1 MKRILLRILGV
12 LLVLVV
18 IGAIWFKYNW
28 HKMPG
33 ILAAIN
39 NPTGD
44 NREIVWEDGP
54 DTRTSDKPNVVVI
67 LVDDLGFNEVSTY
80 GAGMS
85 DGRVKTPNIDQLAAD
100 GVLCTNGYS
109 ATAVCSPSR
118 AALLTG
124 RFPTRFGYEFTPTS
138 KGFGKLIARMQEDKE
153 LPPIYNAD
161 IDDQLPPTNQ
171 MGLPPSETTISEM
184 LQPQGY
190 HSVHIG
196 KWHLGGT
203 EEFIPTKHGFDESLW
218 IESGSMFLP
227 EDDPTVVNA
236 KLDFDPIDKFLW
248 PNLPY
253 AVQFNDSPRFEP
265 DGYLTDYLSDEA
277 VKVIEKNKNQPF
289 FLYMAYWAVHTPLQ
303 ALKSDYGQ
311 LDFIEDHAERVQAAM
326 VLAVDRGVGKI
337 RQALKDHGLDDNT
350 MIIFTSD
357 NGAPHYV
364 GLPDLNKPYR
374 GWKVS
379 YFEGGVHIPYIVSYP
394 DSLVGGQKYEGR
406 VSNLDIFSTIGALSG
421 AAMPTDRKMDGANL
435 LPFLS
440 GVQEGEPARP
450 LFSKSDTYSFL
461 IKDGWKLQVDEQ
473 QEKTWLFDLNTDPTE
488 QNNLV
493 GVEVDKLKELSDLR
507 SDIMAEQAAPI
518 WKGALKSPISIDK
531 HLKEGFTEVDEYAYW
546 TN

>member
-1 MKRILLRILGV
+1 MKRAFVRIVGA
-12 LLVLVV
+12 LVV
-18 IGAIWFKYNW
+18 ILFIGAIWFKYNW
-28 HKMPG
+28 YKMPG
-33 ILAAIN
+33 IMASIK
-39 NPTGD
+39 NPTGKNQPVD
-44 NREIVWEDGP
+44 WQAGP
-54 DTRTSDKPNVVVI
+54 DSRTSDKPNIVVI
-67 LVDDLGFNEVSTY
+67 LVDDLGFNEISSY
-80 GAGMS
+80 GGGM
-85 DGRVKTPNIDQLAAD
+85 GNGKVKTPNIDQLAAD

-124 RFPTRFGYEFTPTS
+124 RFPTRFGFEFTPTS
-138 KGFGKLIARMQEDKE
+138 KGFGKLVARMQEDNE
-153 LPPIYNAD
+153 VPPIYD
-161 IDDQLPPTNQ
+161 GEIDNNLPEHNQ
-171 MGLPPSETTISEM
+171 MGLPTSEITIPEM
-184 LQPQGY
+184 LGTEGY

-203 EEFIPTKHGFDESLW
+203 KEFIPIRHGFDESLW

-227 EDDPTVVNA
+227 EDDPTIVNA
-236 KLDFDPIDKFLW
+236 KLPFDPIDKFLW

-265 DGYLTDYLSDEA
+265 DGYLTDYLTNEA
-277 VKVIEKNKNQPF
+277 VKVIEKNKNRPF

-303 ALKSDYGQ
+303 ALKSDYNR
-311 LDFIEDHAERVQAAM
+311 LDFIEDHTERVQAAM

-337 RQALKDHGLDDNT
+337 RRALKVHGLDENT

-374 GWKVS
+374 GWKIT

-394 DSLVGGQKYEGR
+394 GKIASNQVYEGR
-406 VSNLDIFSTIGALSG
+406 ISSLDIFPTIGSLTGALLPG
-421 AAMPTDRKMDGANL
+421 DRKIDGANV

-440 GVQEGEPARP
+440 GDLKGEPERP

-461 IKDGWKLQVDEQ
+461 IKDGWKLQVDEE
-473 QEKTWLFDLNTDPTE
+473 QEKTWLFNLNVDPTE

-493 GVEVDKLKELSDLR
+493 DIELKKLAELSDLR
-507 SDIMAEQAAPI
+507 SELIAEQVPPI
-518 WKGALKSPISIDK
+518 WKGALKTPVSIDR
-531 HLKEGFTEVDEYAYW
+531 HLKEGFTKEDEHAYW
-546 TN
+546 VN

>member
-1 MKRILLRILGV
+1 MKKTSLWILGV
-12 LLVLVV
+12 LLVILV

-28 HKMPG
+28 YKMPG
-33 ILAAIN
+33 ILVSIK

-44 NREIVWEDGP
+44 NREVVWEDGP
-54 DTRTSDKPNVVVI
+54 ASRTSDKPNVIVI
-67 LVDDLGFNEVSTY
+67 LIDDLGFNEVSSY
-80 GAGMS
+80 GAGMA
-85 DGRVKTPNIDQLAAD
+85 DGRVKTPHIDQLAAD

-124 RFPTRFGYEFTPTS
+124 RFPTRYGYEFTPTA
-138 KGFGKLIARMQEDKE
+138 KGFGKLIARMSGDQAV
-153 LPPIYNAD
+153 PPIYDSD
-161 IDDQLPPTNQ
+161 IDNSLPPTNE
-171 MGLPPSETTISEM
+171 MGLPASEITIPEL
-184 LQPQGY
+184 LQAEGY

-203 EEFIPTKHGFDESLW
+203 EEFIPINHGFDESLW

-303 ALKSDYGQ
+303 ALQSDYDK
-311 LDFIEDHAERVQAAM
+311 LDFIDDHAERVQASM

-337 RQALKDHGLDDNT
+337 RQALKDHGLDENT

-374 GWKVS
+374 GWKLS

-394 DSLVGGQKYEGR
+394 DGISGGQKYDGR

-421 AAMPTDRKMDGANL
+421 ASLPTDRKMDGANL

-440 GVQEGEPARP
+440 GEQEGEPARP

-461 IKDGWKLQVDEQ
+461 IKDGWKLQVDEEQ
-473 QEKTWLFDLNTDPTE
+473 GKTWLFDLNTDPTE
-488 QNNLV
+488 QHNLANV
-493 GVEVDKLKELSDLR
+493 ALEKLAELSDLR
-507 SDIMAEQAAPI
+507 KDIMAEQSTPI
-518 WKGALKSPISIDK
+518 WKGALKSPVPMDR

>member
-1 MKRILLRILGV
+1 MKKALGITGAV
-12 LLVLVV
+12 LILVL
-18 IGAIWFKYNW
+18 ILGAIWFKHNW
-28 HKMPG
+28 YKMPG
-33 ILAAIN
+33 IMASIK
-39 NPTGD
+39 NPTGE
-44 NREIVWEDGP
+44 NREIVWQDGP
-54 DTRTSDKPNVVVI
+54 DARTSDKPNVVVI
-67 LVDDLGFNEVSTY
+67 LVDDLGFNEVSSY
-80 GAGMS
+80 GGGM
-85 DGRVKTPNIDQLAAD
+85 GNGGVKTNHIDQLAAD

-138 KGFGKLIARMQEDKE
+138 KGFGKLIAKMQEDKE
-153 LPPIYNAD
+153 LPPIYDAD
-161 IDDQLPPTNQ
+161 IDNNLPPTNR
-171 MGLPPSETTISEM
+171 MGLPTSEITIPEM
-184 LQPQGY
+184 LQSEGY

-203 EEFIPTKHGFDESLW
+203 KEFIPTNHGFDESLW

-227 EDDPTVVNA
+227 EDDPNIVNA
-236 KLDFDPIDKFLW
+236 KLPFDPIDKFLW

-253 AVQFNDSPRFEP
+253 AVQFNNSPRFEP
-265 DGYLTDYLSDEA
+265 DGYLTDYLTNEA

-289 FLYMAYWAVHTPLQ
+289 FLYLAYWAVHTPLQ
-303 ALKSDYGQ
+303 ALQSDYDK

-326 VLAVDRGVGKI
+326 VMAVDRGVGKV
-337 RQALKDHGLDDNT
+337 RQSLKENGLDENT

-374 GWKVS
+374 GWKIS

-394 DSLVGGQKYEGR
+394 KEIASGQSYEGR
-406 VSNLDIFSTIGALSG
+406 VSNLDIFSTVASLAGASLPS
-421 AAMPTDRKMDGANL
+421 DRKIDGANV

-440 GVQEGEPARP
+440 GEQEGEPERP
-450 LFSKSDTYSFL
+450 LFSKSDGYSFL
-461 IKDGWKLQVDEQ
+461 IKNGWKLQVDEEQ
-473 QEKTWLFDLNTDPTE
+473 QKTWLYNLNDDPTE

-493 GVEVDKLKELSDLR
+493 DIELKKLAELSMLR
-507 SDIMAEQAAPI
+507 NELLSEQADPI

-531 HLKEGFTEVDEYAYW
+531 HIKEGLTQEDEFVYW